1 MKPNPFMVYTTL
13 WPHSLSVCHRTWHG
27 TVVGGNTHLTI
38 LLLTCTSHSLPP
50 SSLALPPT
58 TPSTINRAPAPILR
72 LPLLPPLILHLRLPP
87 PPTLILPPLLPPTPQ
102 APLPARTMGSISDSQ
117 PSLETLPVLL
127 QLLPSVDC
135 MYRVESVMSCVIV
148 LILCM

>member
-58 TPSTINRAPAPILR
+58 
-72 LPLLPPLILHLRLPP
+72 
-87 PPTLILPPLLPPTPQ
+87 PQ

-135 MYRVESVMSCVIV
+135 MYRVESVMSSVIV
-148 LILCM
+148 LILCV